1 MNTTNKIINQFQY
14 LNSWCCCNSSH
25 GAPRRSF
32 WGFVFH
38 FLWHIN
44 TISSSKVL
52 YSDDAHGCSGE
63 TFQKMFDPN
72 TIIFKK
78 FMITYINVWSQYNY
92 FLWGLGWGYRGFQS
106 FCLSL
111 TVLCQ
116 TEHRHLGGGVYFGGF
131 RTPNFFGL
139 WLRQLICKYKKCKI
153 TIFVRHFETT
163 QTVVMLWYLN
173 IYLFILCLQLPAH
186 FLFFFQGCNLL

>member
-1 MNTTNKIINQFQY
+1 MEFWELRFPLTHQTYNTTSVHLINSTVIIQHTDHLLLNSVTYALWIQHKIINQFQY
-14 LNSWCCCNSSH
+14 LHSWCCCNSSH
-25 GAPRRSF
+25 GAPRWSF

-72 TIIFKK
+72 RIIFKK
-78 FMITYINVWSQYNY
+78 FMITYINVWSHNNY

-111 TVLCQ
+111 TVFCQ
-116 TEHRHLGGGVYFGGF
+116 TEHRHLGGGGHFGGF

-139 WLRQLICKYKKCKI
+139 WLRQLICKYK
-153 TIFVRHFETT
+153 IF
-163 QTVVMLWYLN
+163 
-173 IYLFILCLQLPAH
+173 
-186 FLFFFQGCNLL
+186 